1 MNEISNEKISA
12 LQNIILEHANQQREA
27 LASDA
32 RKEAEQWL
40 SKEMAKLERET
51 NSVLEDAKSR
61 AEDIH
66 RRQILSAEREK
77 STEALRQQNRLL
89 GEALKKFQ
97 DGLTRLRER
106 PDYAEILSGLAVEA
120 ARCLP
125 DETGRLRLKLAALDS
140 SLGDRVAREANKR
153 LPGREI
159 SFDHDPAPILGG
171 CWVASEDGRRQINAD
186 WQSRTQEMADVIA
199 DRLLPLL

>member
-1 MNEISNEKISA
+1 MNEVSNDKISA

-40 SKEMAKLERET
+40 SKEMSKLERET
-51 NSVLEDAKSR
+51 NAVLADAKNR
-61 AEDIH
+61 AEDIR

-77 STEALRQQNRLL
+77 TTEALRQQNRLL
-89 GEALKKFQ
+89 SEAMKKFQ
-97 DGLTRLRER
+97 DGLVRLRDR
-106 PDYAEILSGLAVEA
+106 ADYADILAGLAIESSKNLSGES
-120 ARCLP
+120 
-125 DETGRLRLKLAALDS
+125 RLRLKLASLDAP
-140 SLGDRVAREANKR
+140 LGERVAEAVNR
-153 LPGREI
+153 RCTQCEMA
-159 SFDHDPAPILGG
+159 FDHDPAPIIGG
-171 CWVASEDGRRQINAD
+171 CWVSSWDGRRQINAD

>member
-1 MNEISNEKISA
+1 MSEVANEKISA
-12 LQNIILEHANQQREA
+12 LQNIILEYANQQKEA
-27 LASDA
+27 LAADA

-40 SKEMAKLERET
+40 SQEMSRLDRET
-51 NSVLEDAKSR
+51 NSVLADAKSR

-77 STEALRQQNRLL
+77 TTEALRQQNRLL

-97 DGLTRLRER
+97 DGLVRLRDR
-106 PDYAEILSGLAVEA
+106 SDYAVILTGLAIEA
-120 ARCLP
+120 AKGLSKVP
-125 DETGRLRLKLAALDS
+125 NPLRLKLNSLDAP
-140 SLGDRVAREANKR
+140 LGDGIADAVSKK
-153 LPGREI
+153 LPQTEMI
-159 SFDHDPAPILGG
+159 FDHDPAPITGG
-171 CWVASEDGRRQINAD
+171 CWVTSEDGKRQINAD

>member
-32 RKEAEQWL
+32 RKEAEEWL
-40 SKEMAKLERET
+40 SKEMTKLERET

-77 STEALRQQNRLL
+77 STDALRQQNRLL

-97 DGLTRLRER
+97 DGLIHLRER
-106 PDYAEILSGLAVEA
+106 SDYANILVGLALEA
-120 ARCLP
+120 ALSLHG
-125 DETGRLRLKLAALDS
+125 ESGALRLKLTSLDAN
-140 SLGDRVAREANKR
+140 LGEQIVSAVNEKNPRC
-153 LPGREI
+153 GMT
-159 SFDHDPAPILGG
+159 FDHDPAPIIGG
-171 CWVASEDGRRQINAD
+171 CWVTNEDGRRQINSD

>member
-32 RKEAEQWL
+32 RKEAEEWL
-40 SKEMAKLERET
+40 SKEMSKLERET
-51 NSVLEDAKSR
+51 NSVLVDAKSR

-77 STEALRQQNRLL
+77 STEVLRQQNRLL

-97 DGLTRLRER
+97 DGLVHLRER
-106 PDYAEILSGLAVEA
+106 PDYADILAGLALGA
-120 ARCLP
+120 ARVIPGESGTLK
-125 DETGRLRLKLAALDS
+125 LKLASLDAP
-140 SLGDRVAREANKR
+140 LGEQVAASVNAKNQQY
-153 LPGREI
+153 EI
-159 SFDHDPAPILGG
+159 MFDHDPAPIIGG
-171 CWVASEDGRRQINAD
+171 CWVMSEDGRRQVNAD